1 MGNQI
6 EQKILETVKVLFE
19 KAGFHFDS
27 LNIEKHK
34 GQEEQDLFIVKI
46 DSKDNHS
53 LLLDDKGISLKA
65 FEHIAKNLAVK
76 ELNQKIGLVLD
87 LNNFLEKRNGKISE
101 LARLVA
107 KKVQAS
113 QKSYVLRPMSAYERR
128 LVHIELANWPDI
140 KTESIGEEP
149 KRRVII
155 KPQAQNQD
163 LSFL

>member
-1 MGNQI
+1 MQNQT
-6 EQKILETVKVLFE
+6 EQRILETVKGLFE
-19 KAGFHFDS
+19 KAGFYFDN

-34 GQEEQDLFIVKI
+34 GQEERDLFIVKI
-46 DSKDNHS
+46 DSKEDYP
-53 LLLDDKGISLKA
+53 LLLDDKGRSLKA

-76 ELNQKIGLVLD
+76 ELNQKIGLIID

-128 LVHIELANWPDI
+128 LVHIELADWPDI
-140 KTESIGEEP
+140 ATESIGEEP

-155 KPQAQNQD
+155 KPQGEILNPK
-163 LSFL
+163 F